1 MEKIFDIS
9 NYKELDNLQKTFIE
23 YDAYLKLLGYMIEH
37 NIHGE
42 EYESKFLKANFDYYI
57 AKEAFTQYIKT
68 TLCPEAL
75 SWSID
80 FHQQQV
86 KVVVSKEQ

>member
-1 MEKIFDIS
+1 MEKFFDIS

-23 YDAYLKLLGYMIEH
+23 YDAYLKLLGYMTEH
-37 NIHGE
+37 NIHRE

-57 AKEAFTQYIKT
+57 AKTIFTQYVKT

-75 SWSID
+75 SWSVD

-86 KVVVSKEQ
+86 KVVVPEE